1 MGIFASMASMD
12 SVSIGLWVT
21 ALMML
26 LVVIGVR
33 VAFAAATAGF
43 FGLVWIFSAKLKRPA
58 CGD

>member
-1 MGIFASMASMD
+1 MGIFASQASMD

-33 VAFAAATAGF
+33 VAFAAAMAGF
-43 FGLVWIFSAKLKRPA
+43 LV
-58 CGD
+58 